1 MEYDIFKDKLKE
13 ELCKYNI
20 NLNNKIIAIIFK
32 VLNELDI
39 ID

>member
-13 ELCKYNI
+13 ELWKYNI
-20 NLNNKIIAIIFK
+20 NLINKIIAIIFN

-39 ID
+39 IE

>member
-1 MEYDIFKDKLKE
+1 MEYDIFKDKLKK

-20 NLNNKIIAIIFK
+20 NLICKIIAIIFK